1 MRWSAT
7 ALLLLMIGH
16 ALAGEPAMTALSCD
30 ETFTDAYGQEHR
42 RKVGLL
48 VNLAE
53 HTVSYD
59 GMVAHIRDVTATNI
73 SFDETTIYETGG
85 SFRVAGGLDRVTG
98 AGWVYTI
105 LQVRPWT
112 APEETPPAIANP
124 TDVPLCVRGRRPRK
138 RPRPSPTPLTCPLC
152 VRGRRLTRR
161 RPSAR
166 SEALRQT
173 TRWFAQRSLPC
184 SDCVARWA
192 CFILS
197 SPDAL
202 AAGSEKALER

>member
-124 TDVPLCVRGRRPRK
+124 TDVPPVRPWTAPEETPPAIANPTDVPPVRPWTAPDPK
-138 RPRPSPTPLTCPLC
+138 TPEREVRSFETNHKMVCTKVAPL
-152 VRGRRLTRR
+152 
-161 RPSAR
+161 
-166 SEALRQT
+166 
-173 TRWFAQRSLPC
+173 F
-184 SDCVARWA
+184 
-192 CFILS
+192 
-197 SPDAL
+197 
-202 AAGSEKALER
+202 